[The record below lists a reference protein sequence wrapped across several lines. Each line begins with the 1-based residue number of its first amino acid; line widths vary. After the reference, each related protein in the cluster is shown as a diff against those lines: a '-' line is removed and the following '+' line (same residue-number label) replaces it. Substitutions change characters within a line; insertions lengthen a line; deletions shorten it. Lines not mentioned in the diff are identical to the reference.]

1 MRRRA
6 VLSGLLATGGCAI
19 APRLPDVDQLYEY
32 TSEVD
37 PALRRPLITVPGTL
51 GSRLRAGRDGDFV
64 WGGGRRLSVD
74 PRNMDDARR
83 LALPIGKGG
92 EPLSALRDD
101 VRPDGVL
108 RRARAQVLVGTVEQ
122 QVYDGLVASLN
133 AGGYEFSATVEEEEA
148 RSGQNPG
155 SLEFP
160 YDWRRDIV
168 ESARDLDAFI
178 ERKAKQV
185 ERVRTERYG
194 RSIPADRMRF
204 DFVAHSMGALVVRY
218 WLMYGGAD
226 LPEDGSTPELTWAG
240 AKRAACVVF
249 VAPPNFGSATA
260 LENLVMGRSFG
271 PLQPFYPPALLGTLP
286 SAYQLMPRDRHRRA
300 RLGAWEGEPVSAIYD
315 PDTWE
320 RWGWGLLDPGQDATL
335 ATLMPDAPDR
345 AARLSRARGHLEKCL
360 ARA

>member
-37 PALRRPLITVPGTL
+37 PAFRRPLITVPGTL

-155 SLEFP
+155 S
-160 YDWRRDIV
+160 
-168 ESARDLDAFI
+168 
-178 ERKAKQV
+178 
-185 ERVRTERYG
+185 
-194 RSIPADRMRF
+194 
-204 DFVAHSMGALVVRY
+204 
-218 WLMYGGAD
+218 
-226 LPEDGSTPELTWAG
+226 
-240 AKRAACVVF
+240 
-249 VAPPNFGSATA
+249 
-260 LENLVMGRSFG
+260 
-271 PLQPFYPPALLGTLP
+271 
-286 SAYQLMPRDRHRRA
+286 
-300 RLGAWEGEPVSAIYD
+300 
-315 PDTWE
+315 
-320 RWGWGLLDPGQDATL
+320 
-335 ATLMPDAPDR
+335 
-345 AARLSRARGHLEKCL
+345 
-360 ARA
+360 